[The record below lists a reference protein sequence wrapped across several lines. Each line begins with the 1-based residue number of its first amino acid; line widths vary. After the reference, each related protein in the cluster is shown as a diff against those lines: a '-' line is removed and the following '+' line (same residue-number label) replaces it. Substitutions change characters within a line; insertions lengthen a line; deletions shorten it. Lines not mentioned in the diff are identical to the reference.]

1 MYEVDFLILDD
12 LGQEF
17 ISLTSEHQIAEMDLL
32 FRKRIAEK
40 KNTIITTN
48 SSQEKIKERYKERIY
63 SLLQKR
69 TVHIKIFTEQDFRSK
84 EKAPDFLFE

>member
-1 MYEVDFLILDD
+1 MYEVDLILDD

-48 SSQEKIKERYKERIY
+48 SSSRKNQREI
-63 SLLQKR
+63 
-69 TVHIKIFTEQDFRSK
+69 
-84 EKAPDFLFE
+84 